1 MEGDGHLCILNT
13 VYIEY
18 CFFDVVLYCVI
29 SFFLLHY
36 SAAKKFQIDSIKSK
50 EWKREGNTRTQSLPL
65 AWLLSSHNQP
75 HTTTHFT
82 HFGYR
87 KHQSIKRVI
96 KRQKVQIKSYN
107 SFLNKTLYIT
117 SKACKSLF
125 DKHKHS
131 SHYIV
136 SQ

>member
-1 MEGDGHLCILNT
+1 VEGDGHLCILNT

-65 AWLLSSHNQP
+65 AWLLSSHNP
-75 HTTTHFT
+75 TPPRTSRTLVIANINPSRELSRGKKFKSNHT
-82 HFGYR
+82 
-87 KHQSIKRVI
+87 
-96 KRQKVQIKSYN
+96 N